1 MNFDDLDDLDPEAYQ
16 GPSLSL
22 GERLRLHEVTPER
35 VRLAAFLGHEE
46 AQALGEAPW
55 TPAPDAASLREVEAV
70 LRAGELEPELIQR
83 AAAEAAAR
91 VLDLAEVGPAGAVLR
106 RCVRV
111 ARGAELLDEAAVEA
125 LLEEAYEVA
134 SREGAGSAALACATS
149 ARTVLGGPLAGAA
162 AAKTFALALDACA
175 ETDAAAERDW
185 QRESLIGLLLADAAP
200 TPAATVFPDEPAEP
214 TEPEA
219 ELASAE
225 TVERAPALEE
235 TVERSSPAPALQE
248 PALQE
253 PALQEPALQETVERP
268 PAPARLQSTVERAPA
283 LGSTLERPAP
293 LFPREES
300 SPQARAPAPQA
311 PRQPGAEDS
320 PLGRFSYD
328 QIPDDP
334 FAVREPGPDWRE
346 NPWLQ
351 GGFCVTLAL
360 VLAYFGTVP
369 VALAVAA
376 LMVAVLY
383 PIVPKLAELGA
394 LVLGSCLAAFFTF
407 ELLRS
412 LEFFTVLQATIALV
426 VGWGPMTL
434 WMRREE

>member
-91 VLDLAEVGPAGAVLR
+91 VLDLAEAGPDGAVLR

-200 TPAATVFPDEPAEP
+200 TPAATVFSDEPAEP
-214 TEPEA
+214 AEPEA
-219 ELASAE
+219 EPSSAE

-235 TVERSSPAPALQE
+235 TVERPVPS
-248 PALQE
+248 
-253 PALQEPALQETVERP
+253 LQETIERP
-268 PAPARLQSTVERAPA
+268 PAPARLQSTVERAPAA

-426 VGWGPMTL
+426 VGWGPLTL
-434 WMRREE
+434 WIRREE